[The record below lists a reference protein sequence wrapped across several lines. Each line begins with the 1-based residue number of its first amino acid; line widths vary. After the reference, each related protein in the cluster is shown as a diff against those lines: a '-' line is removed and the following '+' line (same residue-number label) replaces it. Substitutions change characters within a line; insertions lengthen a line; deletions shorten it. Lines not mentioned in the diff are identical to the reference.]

1 MPDTTNTKSDL
12 EILTQLNADFLASVQ
27 NGDVRRFEQ
36 ILAEDFMAS
45 LPDFLLRD
53 KKQFLDMMAAP
64 RPFTELKA
72 DEVKIRL
79 LGDFAII
86 HAHMTLRTA
95 DGVQR
100 QGRYTMRRRC
110 SAPASRP
117 SMRSATAGQCRVTSS
132 RCWVS
137 AASAISECSSQ
148 TSSAFAPWR
157 SPAAPIRRRCRATWV
172 RTTSST
178 ARPRT
183 SRRGSTAL
191 AVRGRCWRR

>member
-1 MPDTTNTKSDL
+1 
-12 EILTQLNADFLASVQ
+12 ILPQLNADFLASAQ

-45 LPDFLLRD
+45 MPDFLLRD

-72 DEVKIRL
+72 DEVRIRL

-100 QGRYTMRRRC
+100 EGMALRGGERVLGAALMYWRMYRMSFRRR
-110 SAPASRP
+110 
-117 SMRSATAGQCRVTSS
+117 RSGMEVKT
-132 RCWVS
+132 
-137 AASAISECSSQ
+137 
-148 TSSAFAPWR
+148 P
-157 SPAAPIRRRCRATWV
+157 RAM
-172 RTTSST
+172 
-178 ARPRT
+178 T
-183 SRRGSTAL
+183 SRSIRGEPQFNL
-191 AVRGRCWRR
+191 IEPGRVSRR

>member
-64 RPFTELKA
+64 RPFGELKA

-86 HAHMTLRTA
+86 HAHMTFRTA

-100 QGRYTMRRRC
+100 QGRYTDDWQQRDGKWLC
-110 SAPASRP
+110 VA
-117 SMRSATAGQCRVTSS
+117 ATAF
-132 RCWVS
+132 W
-137 AASAISECSSQ
+137 E
-148 TSSAFAPWR
+148 P
-157 SPAAPIRRRCRATWV
+157 
-172 RTTSST
+172 
-178 ARPRT
+178 
-183 SRRGSTAL
+183 
-191 AVRGRCWRR
+191 

>member
-1 MPDTTNTKSDL
+1 MGCHVGCLSTRYPGDISLAAASPIDLPHWKPGGSLSPCFSRRHYMPDTTNTKSDL

-45 LPDFLLRD
+45 LPDLLLRD

-64 RPFTELKA
+64 RPFAELKA
-72 DEVKIRL
+72 DDVRIRL

-100 QGRYTMRRRC
+100 QGRYTDDWQRRDGKWLC
-110 SAPASRP
+110 
-117 SMRSATAGQCRVTSS
+117 V
-132 RCWVS
+132 
-137 AASAISECSSQ
+137 AAN
-148 TSSAFAPWR
+148 AFWEP
-157 SPAAPIRRRCRATWV
+157 
-172 RTTSST
+172 
-178 ARPRT
+178 
-183 SRRGSTAL
+183 
-191 AVRGRCWRR
+191 